1 MTDKPSKKWIR
12 DYDYAM
18 FEVDYDQTLNE
29 YMDYIKELINEGWE
43 GIELRPQGYDHGL
56 YPFLYKTRMETDV
69 EFQVRLELAEKEQKK
84 KAKAEERKRRQ
95 YEKLKKEFEPNGI
108 SN

>member
-12 DYDYAM
+12 DYDCSM
-18 FEVDYDQTLNE
+18 FQVDYDQTLDE
-29 YMDYIKELINEGWE
+29 YMDYIKELIDEGWDGLELVPNKYGE
-43 GIELRPQGYDHGL
+43 GY
-56 YPFLYKTRMETDV
+56 YPFLYKTRIETDA
-69 EFQVRLELAEKEQKK
+69 EFQARLELAEKEQKK

-95 YEKLKKEFEPNGI
+95 YEKLKKEFEPNEI

>member
-1 MTDKPSKKWIR
+1 MKDGKVLSYCPR
-12 DYDYAM
+12 GYDY
-18 FEVDYDQTLNE
+18 E
-29 YMDYIKELINEGWE
+29 
-43 GIELRPQGYDHGL
+43 L

-69 EFQVRLELAEKEQKK
+69 EFQARLELAEKEQKK
-84 KAKAEERKRRQ
+84 KAKAEERKRKQ